1 MELAMKVAEAVHVLN
16 HDTQSCNRVA
26 ANQWLV
32 QFQQTHAAWDVATA
46 ILTADRRLPLPANF
60 EVEFFA
66 AQILKRKI
74 QNEGYLLQLGA
85 KDALLNALLLAVKR
99 FSTGPPQLLTQICLA
114 LSALV
119 LQVAAHGNPI
129 EQLFYSL
136 RNLQS
141 QDDGNFAV
149 LEMLTV
155 LPEELLSHTPMVL
168 EFLLQQSETNFD
180 GSVQQHER
188 NRKIL
193 RCLLSWVKAGCF
205 SEISPGT
212 LPAHPLLNFLFNS
225 LQVPLSFD
233 LAIEVLVELVT
244 KHEGV
249 PQILLCRVHY
259 LKEVLLFPARSR
271 GDIKVM
277 GGLACLLS
285 EIGQAAPSLIVE
297 ASAEALALTD
307 ALLSCVAFPSEDW
320 EIADSTLQFWSTLAS
335 YILGIDEDGVKS
347 RKRVEDIFSPVFS
360 TLLDSLLLRSQVIDS
375 TYNDEGRVDLPDGL
389 IHFRLFIGGWA
400 SHNLSIPWKEVESKL
415 FALNAVADVIIQDG
429 QSYDF
434 SVVMQLVTM
443 LSIKPS
449 DGLKGFICIV
459 YRSLADA
466 VGSYSKWISAFKEN
480 FRALLLFLAIG
491 ISEPLSSNAC
501 ASALRKVCEDASVVI
516 YEPSNLEIL
525 MWIGE
530 GLDKWHLSLEDEEE
544 VMHAISLIL
553 GSVPSR
559 ELKNKLLAKLLSPSY
574 EAIGKLVDPE
584 ISLSLKQNP
593 ASYTQVLNASSRG
606 LHRMGTVFS
615 HLPISMATEPAADDS
630 ILSLLRVF
638 WPILEK
644 FFGSEHMENGN
655 LSVAACRALSLAV
668 RSSASIVIEEFG
680 HLEEYGR
687 LFVTSFERFTHAASV
702 MALTSSYICDQEPD
716 LVEAYT
722 NFASTFIRSCNKDA
736 LSACGSLLEISIQ
749 KAAICCTAMHRGAA
763 LAAMSYLSCFLD
775 VGLVSLL
782 ECMNCITEGSF
793 NITAIHVISHSG
805 EGLVS
810 NVVYALLGVSA
821 MSRVQALPSEYLNH
835 GEAEAIVPLW
845 SKALAD
851 AASDYLESKNS
862 DGLKS
867 DFGHMQGKGGRVL
880 KRLVQEFTRHLWSF
894 LTGEPAV
901 LGAITSTQQRLRLY
915 NKVPPNGLV
924 LYTGTI
930 ITEDGKEKKVTIDF
944 EPFKPIN
951 ASLYL
956 CDNKF
961 HTEALNELL
970 ESDDKFGFII
980 MDGNGTLFG
989 TLTGNTREVLHKFTV
1004 DLPKKHG
1011 RGGQSALRFAR
1022 LRMEKWHNYVR
1033 KTAELATQF
1042 FINPATSQPNVSGLI
1057 LAGSADFKTE
1067 LSQSDMFD
1075 PRLQAKILNVVDVS
1089 YGGENGFNQAIEL
1102 SAEMLSNVKFI
1113 QEKRL
1118 IGKYFEEI
1126 SQDTGKYVFGVED
1139 TLKALEMG
1147 AVETLIVWENL
1158 DINRYVLKN
1167 SSTGEIVIK
1176 HLNKYQ
1182 EANQSN
1188 FRDSATSAELEVQE
1202 KMPLLEW
1209 FASEYKK
1216 FGCSLEFVTNKS
1228 QEGSQFCRGFG
1239 GIGGTLR
1246 YQLDIRSF
1254 DELSDDGEVYEDS
1267 D

>member
-46 ILTADRRLPLPANF
+46 ILTADRHLPLASNF

-74 QNEGYLLQLGA
+74 QNEGYLLQLGV

-119 LQVAAHGNPI
+119 LQVAAYGNPI

-136 RNLQS
+136 QNLQS
-141 QDDGNFAV
+141 QDDGNIAV

-155 LPEELLSHTPMVL
+155 LPEEVVDNQRIDSKISSLHKSHYTQELLSHTPMVL
-168 EFLLQQSETNFD
+168 EFLLQQSEINFD
-180 GSVQQHER
+180 GSVQQQER

-193 RCLLSWVKAGCF
+193 RCLLSWVRHCSDDSFGFCIFSVKAGCF

-212 LPAHPLLNFLFNS
+212 LPAHPLLNFVFNS
-225 LQVPLSFD
+225 LQVSLSFD

-249 PQILLCRVHY
+249 PQILLCRVQY
-259 LKEVLLFPARSR
+259 LKEVLLFPALTR
-271 GDIKVM
+271 GDMKVI

-320 EIADSTLQFWSTLAS
+320 EIADSTLQFWSTLAG
-335 YILGIDEDGVKS
+335 YILGIEDGAKS
-347 RKRVEDIFSPVFS
+347 RKHMEDIFSPVFS
-360 TLLDSLLLRSQVIDS
+360 TLLDSLLLRSQ
-375 TYNDEGRVDLPDGL
+375 
-389 IHFRLFIGGWA
+389 LFIGGWA
-400 SHNLSIPWKEVESKL
+400 SQNLSIPWKEVESKL

-459 YRSLADA
+459 YRSLADV

-480 FRALLLFLAIG
+480 FRSLLLFLAIG
-491 ISEPLSSNAC
+491 ISESLSSNAC

-530 GLDKWHLSLEDEEE
+530 GLEKWNLSLEDEEE
-544 VMHAISLIL
+544 VMHAISLVL
-553 GSVPSR
+553 GSVSNR
-559 ELKNKLLAKLLSPSY
+559 ELKNNLLARLLSSSY

-593 ASYTQVLNASSRG
+593 ASYTQVLNAASRG
-606 LHRMGTVFS
+606 LHRIGTVFS
-615 HLPISMATEPAADDS
+615 HLSISVATEPAADDS

-644 FFGSEHMENGN
+644 IFGSEHMENGN

-668 RSSASIVIEEFG
+668 QSSGQHFVTLLPKVMDLLSTNFVLFQSHECYIRTASIVIEEFG
-680 HLEEYGR
+680 HLEEYGP
-687 LFVTSFERFTHAASV
+687 LFVTLFERFTHAASV

-736 LSACGSLLEISIQ
+736 LSACASLLEVSIQ

-775 VGLVSLL
+775 VGLLSLL

-821 MSRVQALPSEYLNH
+821 MSRVHKCATILQQLAAICTLSERTTWKAILCWQTLHGWLQYAVQALPAEYLNH

-880 KRLVQEFTRHLWSF
+880 KRLVREFADAHRNIPN
-894 LTGEPAV
+894 LT
-901 LGAITSTQQRLRLY
+901 
-915 NKVPPNGLV
+915 
-924 LYTGTI
+924 
-930 ITEDGKEKKVTIDF
+930 
-944 EPFKPIN
+944 
-951 ASLYL
+951 
-956 CDNKF
+956 
-961 HTEALNELL
+961 
-970 ESDDKFGFII
+970 
-980 MDGNGTLFG
+980 
-989 TLTGNTREVLHKFTV
+989 
-1004 DLPKKHG
+1004 
-1011 RGGQSALRFAR
+1011 
-1022 LRMEKWHNYVR
+1022 
-1033 KTAELATQF
+1033 
-1042 FINPATSQPNVSGLI
+1042 
-1057 LAGSADFKTE
+1057 
-1067 LSQSDMFD
+1067 
-1075 PRLQAKILNVVDVS
+1075 
-1089 YGGENGFNQAIEL
+1089 
-1102 SAEMLSNVKFI
+1102 
-1113 QEKRL
+1113 
-1118 IGKYFEEI
+1118 
-1126 SQDTGKYVFGVED
+1126 
-1139 TLKALEMG
+1139 
-1147 AVETLIVWENL
+1147 
-1158 DINRYVLKN
+1158 
-1167 SSTGEIVIK
+1167 
-1176 HLNKYQ
+1176 
-1182 EANQSN
+1182 
-1188 FRDSATSAELEVQE
+1188 
-1202 KMPLLEW
+1202 
-1209 FASEYKK
+1209 
-1216 FGCSLEFVTNKS
+1216 
-1228 QEGSQFCRGFG
+1228 
-1239 GIGGTLR
+1239 
-1246 YQLDIRSF
+1246 
-1254 DELSDDGEVYEDS
+1254 
-1267 D
+1267 

>member
-32 QFQQTHAAWDVATA
+32 QFQHTHAAWDVATA
-46 ILTADRRLPLPANF
+46 ILTADRRFPLASNF

-119 LQVAAHGNPI
+119 LQVAANGNPI

-141 QDDGNFAV
+141 QDDGTVAV

-155 LPEELLSHTPMVL
+155 LPEEVVDNQRIDCKISSLHKSHYTQ
-168 EFLLQQSETNFD
+168 E
-180 GSVQQHER
+180 
-188 NRKIL
+188 
-193 RCLLSWVKAGCF
+193 VKAGCF

-259 LKEVLLFPARSR
+259 LKEVLLFPALTR
-271 GDIKVM
+271 GDIKVI
-277 GGLACLLS
+277 GGLSCLLS
-285 EIGQAAPSLIVE
+285 EIGQAAPSRIVE

-307 ALLSCVAFPSEDW
+307 ALLR
-320 EIADSTLQFWSTLAS
+320 STLAG
-335 YILGIDEDGVKS
+335 YILGIDEDGAKS
-347 RKRVEDIFSPVFS
+347 RKHVQDIFSPVFS
-360 TLLDSLLLRSQVIDS
+360 TLLDSLLLRSQGAKPTGRIEARGDANNREEDANDSEDDTNENEAAQVDENEGSKDVDAARVDDS
-375 TYNDEGRVDLPDGL
+375 TYNDEGSVVDLPDGL
-389 IHFRLFIGGWA
+389 IHFRMNLVELLVDICHVLGSATFMQKLFIGGWA
-400 SHNLSIPWKEVESKL
+400 SQNLSIPWKEVESKL
-415 FALNAVADVIIQDG
+415 FVLNA
-429 QSYDF
+429 
-434 SVVMQLVTM
+434 
-443 LSIKPS
+443 
-449 DGLKGFICIV
+449 V

-466 VGSYSKWISAFKEN
+466 VGSYSKWVSAFKEN

-501 ASALRKVCEDASVVI
+501 ASALRKVCEDSSVVI

-530 GLDKWHLSLEDEEE
+530 GLEKWHLSLEDEEE
-544 VMHAISLIL
+544 VMHAISLVL
-553 GSVPSR
+553 GSVPNR
-559 ELKNKLLAKLLSPSY
+559 ELKNNLLVRLLSSSY

-584 ISLSLKQNP
+584 ISLSLKQSP
-593 ASYTQVLNASSRG
+593 ASYTQVLNAASRG

-615 HLPISMATEPAADDS
+615 HLSISVATEPASDDS

-644 FFGSEHMENGN
+644 IFGSEHMENGN

-668 RSSASIVIEEFG
+668 QSSASIVVEEFG
-680 HLEEYGR
+680 HLEEYGP
-687 LFVTSFERFTHAASV
+687 LFVTLFERFTNAASV

-722 NFASTFIRSCNKDA
+722 NFASTFIRSCSKFIDCQFPY
-736 LSACGSLLEISIQ
+736 SSG
-749 KAAICCTAMHRGAA
+749 
-763 LAAMSYLSCFLD
+763 FLD

-782 ECMNCITEGSF
+782 ECTNCIPEDSF
-793 NITAIHVISHSG
+793 NNTTIHVISHSG

-821 MSRVQALPSEYLNH
+821 MSRVHKCATILQQLAAVCTLSERTTWKAILCWQTLHAWLQSAVQALPAEYLNH

-862 DGLKS
+862 NGLKS

-880 KRLVQEFTRHLWSF
+880 KRLVREFADAHRNIPN
-894 LTGEPAV
+894 LT
-901 LGAITSTQQRLRLY
+901 
-915 NKVPPNGLV
+915 
-924 LYTGTI
+924 
-930 ITEDGKEKKVTIDF
+930 
-944 EPFKPIN
+944 
-951 ASLYL
+951 
-956 CDNKF
+956 
-961 HTEALNELL
+961 
-970 ESDDKFGFII
+970 
-980 MDGNGTLFG
+980 
-989 TLTGNTREVLHKFTV
+989 
-1004 DLPKKHG
+1004 
-1011 RGGQSALRFAR
+1011 
-1022 LRMEKWHNYVR
+1022 
-1033 KTAELATQF
+1033 
-1042 FINPATSQPNVSGLI
+1042 
-1057 LAGSADFKTE
+1057 
-1067 LSQSDMFD
+1067 
-1075 PRLQAKILNVVDVS
+1075 
-1089 YGGENGFNQAIEL
+1089 
-1102 SAEMLSNVKFI
+1102 
-1113 QEKRL
+1113 
-1118 IGKYFEEI
+1118 
-1126 SQDTGKYVFGVED
+1126 
-1139 TLKALEMG
+1139 
-1147 AVETLIVWENL
+1147 
-1158 DINRYVLKN
+1158 
-1167 SSTGEIVIK
+1167 
-1176 HLNKYQ
+1176 
-1182 EANQSN
+1182 
-1188 FRDSATSAELEVQE
+1188 
-1202 KMPLLEW
+1202 
-1209 FASEYKK
+1209 
-1216 FGCSLEFVTNKS
+1216 
-1228 QEGSQFCRGFG
+1228 
-1239 GIGGTLR
+1239 
-1246 YQLDIRSF
+1246 
-1254 DELSDDGEVYEDS
+1254 
-1267 D
+1267 

>member
-46 ILTADRRLPLPANF
+46 ILTADRHLPLASNF

-74 QNEGYLLQLGA
+74 QNEGYLLQLGV

-119 LQVAAHGNPI
+119 LQVAAYGNPI

-136 RNLQS
+136 QNLQS
-141 QDDGNFAV
+141 QDDGNIAV

-155 LPEELLSHTPMVL
+155 LPEEVVDNQRIDSKISSLHKSHYTQELLSHTPMVL
-168 EFLLQQSETNFD
+168 EFLLQQSEINFD

-212 LPAHPLLNFLFNS
+212 LPAHPLLNFVFNS
-225 LQVPLSFD
+225 LQVSLSFD

-249 PQILLCRVHY
+249 PQILLCRVQY
-259 LKEVLLFPARSR
+259 LKEVLLFPALTR
-271 GDIKVM
+271 GDMKVI

-335 YILGIDEDGVKS
+335 YILGIEDGAKS
-347 RKRVEDIFSPVFS
+347 RKHMEDSFSPVFS
-360 TLLDSLLLRSQVIDS
+360 ALLDSLLLRSQVDDC
-375 TYNDEGRVDLPDGL
+375 TYNDEGRVVDLPDGL
-389 IHFRLFIGGWA
+389 IHFRMNLVELLVDICHLLGSATFMQKFFIGGWA
-400 SHNLSIPWKEVESKL
+400 SQNLSIPWKEVESKL

-480 FRALLLFLAIG
+480 FRSLLLFLAVG

-530 GLDKWHLSLEDEEE
+530 GLEKWNLSLEDEEE
-544 VMHAISLIL
+544 VMHAISLVL
-553 GSVPSR
+553 GSVSNR
-559 ELKNKLLAKLLSPSY
+559 ELKNNLLARLLSSSY

-584 ISLSLKQNP
+584 ISLSLKQSP

-606 LHRMGTVFS
+606 LHRIGTVFS
-615 HLPISMATEPAADDS
+615 HLSVSVAIEPAADDS

-644 FFGSEHMENGN
+644 IFGSEHMENGN

-668 RSSASIVIEEFG
+668 QSSGQHFVTLLPKVMDWLSTNFVLFQSHECYIRTASIVIEEFG
-680 HLEEYGR
+680 HLEEYGP
-687 LFVTSFERFTHAASV
+687 LFVTLFERFTRAASV

-722 NFASTFIRSCNKDA
+722 NFASTFVRSCNKDDVSQDA
-736 LSACGSLLEISIQ
+736 LSACASLLEVSIQ

-775 VGLVSLL
+775 VALVSLL
-782 ECMNCITEGSF
+782 ECMNSITEGSF

-821 MSRVQALPSEYLNH
+821 MSRVHKCATILQQLAAICTLSERTRWKAILCWQTLHGWLQFAVQALPAEYLNH

-845 SKALAD
+845 SKALAH

-880 KRLVQEFTRHLWSF
+880 KRLVREFADAHRNIPN
-894 LTGEPAV
+894 LT
-901 LGAITSTQQRLRLY
+901 
-915 NKVPPNGLV
+915 
-924 LYTGTI
+924 
-930 ITEDGKEKKVTIDF
+930 
-944 EPFKPIN
+944 
-951 ASLYL
+951 
-956 CDNKF
+956 
-961 HTEALNELL
+961 
-970 ESDDKFGFII
+970 
-980 MDGNGTLFG
+980 
-989 TLTGNTREVLHKFTV
+989 
-1004 DLPKKHG
+1004 
-1011 RGGQSALRFAR
+1011 
-1022 LRMEKWHNYVR
+1022 
-1033 KTAELATQF
+1033 
-1042 FINPATSQPNVSGLI
+1042 
-1057 LAGSADFKTE
+1057 
-1067 LSQSDMFD
+1067 
-1075 PRLQAKILNVVDVS
+1075 
-1089 YGGENGFNQAIEL
+1089 
-1102 SAEMLSNVKFI
+1102 
-1113 QEKRL
+1113 
-1118 IGKYFEEI
+1118 
-1126 SQDTGKYVFGVED
+1126 
-1139 TLKALEMG
+1139 
-1147 AVETLIVWENL
+1147 
-1158 DINRYVLKN
+1158 
-1167 SSTGEIVIK
+1167 
-1176 HLNKYQ
+1176 
-1182 EANQSN
+1182 
-1188 FRDSATSAELEVQE
+1188 
-1202 KMPLLEW
+1202 
-1209 FASEYKK
+1209 
-1216 FGCSLEFVTNKS
+1216 
-1228 QEGSQFCRGFG
+1228 
-1239 GIGGTLR
+1239 
-1246 YQLDIRSF
+1246 
-1254 DELSDDGEVYEDS
+1254 
-1267 D
+1267 

>member
-32 QFQQTHAAWDVATA
+32 QFQQTQAAWDVATA
-46 ILTADRRLPLPANF
+46 ILTADRRLPLASNF

-74 QNEGYLLQLGA
+74 QNEGYQLQLGA

-119 LQVAAHGNPI
+119 LQVVAHGNPI
-129 EQLFYSL
+129 EQLFYNL

-141 QDDGNFAV
+141 QDDGNIAV

-155 LPEELLSHTPMVL
+155 LPEEVVDNQRIDSKISSLHKSHYTQELLSHTPMVL
-168 EFLLQQSETNFD
+168 EFLLQQSEINFD

-205 SEISPGT
+205 SEISPRT
-212 LPAHPLLNFLFNS
+212 LPAHPLLNFVFNS

-249 PQILLCRVHY
+249 PQILLCRVRY
-259 LKEVLLFPARSR
+259 LKEVLLFPALAR
-271 GDIKVM
+271 GDMKVI

-297 ASAEALALTD
+297 ASAEALALAD

-335 YILGIDEDGVKS
+335 YILGIDEDSAKS
-347 RKRVEDIFSPVFS
+347 RKHVDIFSPVFS
-360 TLLDSLLLRSQVIDS
+360 ALLDSLLLRSQVDDS
-375 TYNDEGRVDLPDGL
+375 TYSDERRVVDLPDGL
-389 IHFRLFIGGWA
+389 IHFRMNLVELLVDICHLLGSSTFMQKLFIGGWA
-400 SHNLSIPWKEVESKL
+400 SQNLSIPWKEVESKL
-415 FALNAVADVIIQDG
+415 FALNAAADVIIQDG
-429 QSYDF
+429 QSYDL

-443 LSIKPS
+443 LSTKPS

-501 ASALRKVCEDASVVI
+501 ASALRKICEDASVVI

-525 MWIGE
+525 LWIGE
-530 GLDKWHLSLEDEEE
+530 GLEKWHLSLEDEEE
-544 VMHAISLIL
+544 VMHAISQVL
-553 GSVPSR
+553 GSVPNR
-559 ELKNKLLAKLLSPSY
+559 ELKNNLLARLLSSSY

-584 ISLSLKQNP
+584 SSLSLKQNP
-593 ASYTQVLNASSRG
+593 ASYTQVLIAASRG
-606 LHRMGTVFS
+606 LHRIGTVFS
-615 HLPISMATEPAADDS
+615 HLSISVATEPAADDS

-644 FFGSEHMENGN
+644 IFGSEHMENGN
-655 LSVAACRALSLAV
+655 LSVAACRALSLAIQ
-668 RSSASIVIEEFG
+668 SSGQHFVTLLPKVLDWLSTNFVLFQSHECYIRTASIVIEEFG
-680 HLEEYGR
+680 HLEEYGP
-687 LFVTSFERFTHAASV
+687 LFVTTFERFTHAASV

-736 LSACGSLLEISIQ
+736 LSACGSLLEVSIQ

-782 ECMNCITEGSF
+782 ECMNSIAEGSF
-793 NITAIHVISHSG
+793 NTTAIHVISHSG

-821 MSRVQALPSEYLNH
+821 MSRVHKCATILQQLAAICTISERTTWKAILCRQTLHAWLQSAVQALPAEYLNH
-835 GEAEAIVPLW
+835 GEAEALVPLW

-880 KRLVQEFTRHLWSF
+880 KRLVREFADAHRNIPN
-894 LTGEPAV
+894 LT
-901 LGAITSTQQRLRLY
+901 
-915 NKVPPNGLV
+915 
-924 LYTGTI
+924 
-930 ITEDGKEKKVTIDF
+930 
-944 EPFKPIN
+944 
-951 ASLYL
+951 
-956 CDNKF
+956 
-961 HTEALNELL
+961 
-970 ESDDKFGFII
+970 
-980 MDGNGTLFG
+980 
-989 TLTGNTREVLHKFTV
+989 
-1004 DLPKKHG
+1004 
-1011 RGGQSALRFAR
+1011 
-1022 LRMEKWHNYVR
+1022 
-1033 KTAELATQF
+1033 
-1042 FINPATSQPNVSGLI
+1042 
-1057 LAGSADFKTE
+1057 
-1067 LSQSDMFD
+1067 
-1075 PRLQAKILNVVDVS
+1075 
-1089 YGGENGFNQAIEL
+1089 
-1102 SAEMLSNVKFI
+1102 
-1113 QEKRL
+1113 
-1118 IGKYFEEI
+1118 
-1126 SQDTGKYVFGVED
+1126 
-1139 TLKALEMG
+1139 
-1147 AVETLIVWENL
+1147 
-1158 DINRYVLKN
+1158 
-1167 SSTGEIVIK
+1167 
-1176 HLNKYQ
+1176 
-1182 EANQSN
+1182 
-1188 FRDSATSAELEVQE
+1188 
-1202 KMPLLEW
+1202 
-1209 FASEYKK
+1209 
-1216 FGCSLEFVTNKS
+1216 
-1228 QEGSQFCRGFG
+1228 
-1239 GIGGTLR
+1239 
-1246 YQLDIRSF
+1246 
-1254 DELSDDGEVYEDS
+1254 
-1267 D
+1267 

>member
-46 ILTADRRLPLPANF
+46 ILTADRRLPLASNF

-141 QDDGNFAV
+141 QDDGNIAV

-155 LPEELLSHTPMVL
+155 LPEEVVDNQRIDSKINSLHKSHYTQELLSHTPKVL
-168 EFLLQQSETNFD
+168 EFLLQQSEINFD

-193 RCLLSWVKAGCF
+193 RCLLSWVKSGCF
-205 SEISPGT
+205 SEISQGT
-212 LPAHPLLNFLFNS
+212 LPAHPLLNLVFNS

-259 LKEVLLFPARSR
+259 LKEVLLFPALTR
-271 GDIKVM
+271 GDMKVI

-297 ASAEALALTD
+297 ATAEALTLTD

-320 EIADSTLQFWSTLAS
+320 EIADSALQFWSTLAS
-335 YILGIDEDGVKS
+335 YILGIDEDGAKS
-347 RKRVEDIFSPVFS
+347 RKHVEDIFSPVFS
-360 TLLDSLLLRSQVIDS
+360 TLLDSLLLRSQVDDS
-375 TYNDEGRVDLPDGL
+375 TYNDEGRVVDLPDGL
-389 IHFRLFIGGWA
+389 IHFRMNLVELLVDICHLLGSATFMQKLFIGGWA
-400 SHNLSIPWKEVESKL
+400 SQNLSIPWKEVESKL
-415 FALNAVADVIIQDG
+415 FALNAVADAIIQDG

-443 LSIKPS
+443 LSTKPS

-530 GLDKWHLSLEDEEE
+530 GLEKWHLSLEDEEE
-544 VMHAISLIL
+544 VMHAVSLVL
-553 GSVPSR
+553 GSVPNR
-559 ELKNKLLAKLLSPSY
+559 VLKNNLLARLLSSSY

-584 ISLSLKQNP
+584 ISLSLKQSP
-593 ASYTQVLNASSRG
+593 ASYTQVLNAASRG

-615 HLPISMATEPAADDS
+615 HLSISVATEPAADDS

-644 FFGSEHMENGN
+644 IFGSEHMENGN

-668 RSSASIVIEEFG
+668 QSSGQHFVTLLPKVLDWLSTNFVLFQSHECYIRTASIVIEEFG
-680 HLEEYGR
+680 HLEEYGP

-736 LSACGSLLEISIQ
+736 LSACGSLLEVSIQ

-793 NITAIHVISHSG
+793 NITTIHVISHSG

-821 MSRVQALPSEYLNH
+821 MSRVHKCATILQQLAAICTLSERTTWKAILCWQTLHGWLQSAVQALPAEYLNH

-880 KRLVQEFTRHLWSF
+880 KRLVREFADAHRNIPN
-894 LTGEPAV
+894 LT
-901 LGAITSTQQRLRLY
+901 
-915 NKVPPNGLV
+915 
-924 LYTGTI
+924 
-930 ITEDGKEKKVTIDF
+930 
-944 EPFKPIN
+944 
-951 ASLYL
+951 
-956 CDNKF
+956 
-961 HTEALNELL
+961 
-970 ESDDKFGFII
+970 
-980 MDGNGTLFG
+980 
-989 TLTGNTREVLHKFTV
+989 
-1004 DLPKKHG
+1004 
-1011 RGGQSALRFAR
+1011 
-1022 LRMEKWHNYVR
+1022 
-1033 KTAELATQF
+1033 
-1042 FINPATSQPNVSGLI
+1042 
-1057 LAGSADFKTE
+1057 
-1067 LSQSDMFD
+1067 
-1075 PRLQAKILNVVDVS
+1075 
-1089 YGGENGFNQAIEL
+1089 
-1102 SAEMLSNVKFI
+1102 
-1113 QEKRL
+1113 
-1118 IGKYFEEI
+1118 
-1126 SQDTGKYVFGVED
+1126 
-1139 TLKALEMG
+1139 
-1147 AVETLIVWENL
+1147 
-1158 DINRYVLKN
+1158 
-1167 SSTGEIVIK
+1167 
-1176 HLNKYQ
+1176 
-1182 EANQSN
+1182 
-1188 FRDSATSAELEVQE
+1188 
-1202 KMPLLEW
+1202 
-1209 FASEYKK
+1209 
-1216 FGCSLEFVTNKS
+1216 
-1228 QEGSQFCRGFG
+1228 
-1239 GIGGTLR
+1239 
-1246 YQLDIRSF
+1246 
-1254 DELSDDGEVYEDS
+1254 
-1267 D
+1267 

>member
-46 ILTADRRLPLPANF
+46 ILTADRHLPFASNF

-74 QNEGYLLQLGA
+74 QNEGYLLQLGV

-119 LQVAAHGNPI
+119 LQVAAYGNPI

-136 RNLQS
+136 QNLQS
-141 QDDGNFAV
+141 QDDGNIAV

-155 LPEELLSHTPMVL
+155 LPEEVVDNQRIDSKISSLHKSHYTQELLSHTPMVL
-168 EFLLQQSETNFD
+168 EFLLQQSEINFD

-212 LPAHPLLNFLFNS
+212 LPAHPLLNFVFNS
-225 LQVPLSFD
+225 LQVSLSFD

-249 PQILLCRVHY
+249 PQILLCRVQY
-259 LKEVLLFPARSR
+259 LKEVLLFPALTR
-271 GDIKVM
+271 GDMKVI

-307 ALLSCVAFPSEDW
+307 ALLSCVAFSSEDW

-335 YILGIDEDGVKS
+335 YILGIEDGAKS
-347 RKRVEDIFSPVFS
+347 RKHMEDIFSPVFS
-360 TLLDSLLLRSQVIDS
+360 TLVDSLLLRSQVDDC
-375 TYNDEGRVDLPDGL
+375 TYNDDGRVVDLPDGL
-389 IHFRLFIGGWA
+389 IHFRMNLVELLVDICHLLGSATFMQKLFIGGWA
-400 SHNLSIPWKEVESKL
+400 SQNLSIPWKEVESKL

-459 YRSLADA
+459 YRSLADV

-480 FRALLLFLAIG
+480 FRSLLLFLAIG

-501 ASALRKVCEDASVVI
+501 ASALRKVCEDASIVI

-530 GLDKWHLSLEDEEE
+530 GLEKLNLSLEDEEE
-544 VMHAISLIL
+544 VMHAISLVL
-553 GSVPSR
+553 GSVSNG
-559 ELKNKLLAKLLSPSY
+559 ELKNNLLARLLSSSY

-584 ISLSLKQNP
+584 ISLSLKQSP
-593 ASYTQVLNASSRG
+593 ASYTQVLNAAARG
-606 LHRMGTVFS
+606 LHRIGTVFS
-615 HLPISMATEPAADDS
+615 HLSISVATEPAADDS

-644 FFGSEHMENGN
+644 IFGSEHMENGN

-668 RSSASIVIEEFG
+668 QSSGQHFVTLLPKVMDWLSTNFVLFQSHECYIRTASIVIEEFG
-680 HLEEYGR
+680 HLEEYGP
-687 LFVTSFERFTHAASV
+687 LFVTLFERFTHAASV

-736 LSACGSLLEISIQ
+736 LSACASLLEVSIQ

-821 MSRVQALPSEYLNH
+821 MSRVHKCATILQQLAAICTLSERTTWKAILCWQTLHGWLQYAVQALPAEYLNH

-880 KRLVQEFTRHLWSF
+880 KRLVREFADAHRNIPN
-894 LTGEPAV
+894 LT
-901 LGAITSTQQRLRLY
+901 
-915 NKVPPNGLV
+915 
-924 LYTGTI
+924 
-930 ITEDGKEKKVTIDF
+930 
-944 EPFKPIN
+944 
-951 ASLYL
+951 
-956 CDNKF
+956 
-961 HTEALNELL
+961 
-970 ESDDKFGFII
+970 
-980 MDGNGTLFG
+980 
-989 TLTGNTREVLHKFTV
+989 
-1004 DLPKKHG
+1004 
-1011 RGGQSALRFAR
+1011 
-1022 LRMEKWHNYVR
+1022 
-1033 KTAELATQF
+1033 
-1042 FINPATSQPNVSGLI
+1042 
-1057 LAGSADFKTE
+1057 
-1067 LSQSDMFD
+1067 
-1075 PRLQAKILNVVDVS
+1075 
-1089 YGGENGFNQAIEL
+1089 
-1102 SAEMLSNVKFI
+1102 
-1113 QEKRL
+1113 
-1118 IGKYFEEI
+1118 
-1126 SQDTGKYVFGVED
+1126 
-1139 TLKALEMG
+1139 
-1147 AVETLIVWENL
+1147 
-1158 DINRYVLKN
+1158 
-1167 SSTGEIVIK
+1167 
-1176 HLNKYQ
+1176 
-1182 EANQSN
+1182 
-1188 FRDSATSAELEVQE
+1188 
-1202 KMPLLEW
+1202 
-1209 FASEYKK
+1209 
-1216 FGCSLEFVTNKS
+1216 
-1228 QEGSQFCRGFG
+1228 
-1239 GIGGTLR
+1239 
-1246 YQLDIRSF
+1246 
-1254 DELSDDGEVYEDS
+1254 
-1267 D
+1267 

>member
-155 LPEELLSHTPMVL
+155 LPEEVVDNQRIDSKISSLHKSHYTQELLSHTPMVL

-389 IHFRLFIGGWA
+389 IHFRVNLVELLVDICHLLGSATFMQKLFIGGWA

-668 RSSASIVIEEFG
+668 RSS
-680 HLEEYGR
+680 
-687 LFVTSFERFTHAASV
+687 
-702 MALTSSYICDQEPD
+702 D
-716 LVEAYT
+716 LIAVVKMKSAYLYLIDDV
-722 NFASTFIRSCNKDA
+722 SQDA

-821 MSRVQALPSEYLNH
+821 MSRVHKCATILQQLAAICTLTERTTWKAILCWQTLHGWLHAAVQALPSEYLNH

-880 KRLVQEFTRHLWSF
+880 KRLKISRSSPPSLLQKLTRKPS
-894 LTGEPAV
+894 AV
-901 LGAITSTQQRLRLY
+901 
-915 NKVPPNGLV
+915 
-924 LYTGTI
+924 
-930 ITEDGKEKKVTIDF
+930 
-944 EPFKPIN
+944 
-951 ASLYL
+951 
-956 CDNKF
+956 
-961 HTEALNELL
+961 
-970 ESDDKFGFII
+970 
-980 MDGNGTLFG
+980 
-989 TLTGNTREVLHKFTV
+989 
-1004 DLPKKHG
+1004 
-1011 RGGQSALRFAR
+1011 
-1022 LRMEKWHNYVR
+1022 
-1033 KTAELATQF
+1033 
-1042 FINPATSQPNVSGLI
+1042 
-1057 LAGSADFKTE
+1057 
-1067 LSQSDMFD
+1067 
-1075 PRLQAKILNVVDVS
+1075 
-1089 YGGENGFNQAIEL
+1089 
-1102 SAEMLSNVKFI
+1102 
-1113 QEKRL
+1113 
-1118 IGKYFEEI
+1118 
-1126 SQDTGKYVFGVED
+1126 
-1139 TLKALEMG
+1139 
-1147 AVETLIVWENL
+1147 
-1158 DINRYVLKN
+1158 
-1167 SSTGEIVIK
+1167 
-1176 HLNKYQ
+1176 
-1182 EANQSN
+1182 
-1188 FRDSATSAELEVQE
+1188 
-1202 KMPLLEW
+1202 
-1209 FASEYKK
+1209 
-1216 FGCSLEFVTNKS
+1216 
-1228 QEGSQFCRGFG
+1228 
-1239 GIGGTLR
+1239 
-1246 YQLDIRSF
+1246 
-1254 DELSDDGEVYEDS
+1254 
-1267 D
+1267 